1 MANNLSIDGTLTVTG
16 ATTYS
21 GSVSIGDSAADL
33 IAFYGAAPVAQPAVL
48 SAVTTTQPT
57 ATVFGFTT
65 TAQFNALIAAVNTL
79 IANQKT
85 LGFMATA

>member
-1 MANNLSIDGTLTVTG
+1 MAIKQLSDGNPLGTRVG
-16 ATTYS
+16 QSATDL
-21 GSVSIGDSAADL
+21 VS
-33 IAFYGAAPVAQPAVL
+33 FYGAAPVAQPAVL
-48 SAVTTTQPT
+48 TAITVTQPT

-65 TAQFNALIAAVNTL
+65 TAQFNLLVAAVNTL